1 MQPSNGIIIAGVHSS
16 SGKTAV
22 TCMVLAALA
31 ERKLPVQPFKAGPDF
46 IDPGYHNRF
55 AGGAVSR
62 NLDRWLMG
70 EKNVAR
76 EAALHTTG
84 CLGVLEGVMGL
95 FDGSDSQS
103 DEGSTMELARQLDW
117 PVVLVLP
124 SGKAGRSLAAT
135 LRGFI
140 AEAGPGRIAGV
151 ILNQVNG
158 SSHADYLREAIAP
171 LGLPVFGS
179 IPPCDELHW
188 PERHLGLQA
197 SQERELPSRSEL
209 AQLAEK
215 HLDIAGLL
223 ALLSPVSE
231 KVPARFFP
239 ESHLRIGIARDQAFH
254 FYYEANLDY
263 LRDAGTELI
272 EFSPL
277 QDSTL
282 PHDLDGLLFGGGFP
296 EVFADQLA
304 QNQSLRAEVH
314 DQIESGL
321 PCYAECGGLMYLAQE
336 LITRNGKSFPMAG
349 VIPGAVEMTSKLHH
363 FGYCL
368 AARNDDAESA
378 VFHGHEF
385 HHSIWRAE
393 KERAN
398 LWNVRRKRAGS
409 ERREGCRLH
418 NLHASYVHL
427 HFASSGAVAQSLF
440 NLQAKP
446 EVARI

>member
-1 MQPSNGIIIAGVHSS
+1 MKPANGIIIAGVHSS

-22 TCMVLAALA
+22 TCMVLAALT
-31 ERKLPVQPFKAGPDF
+31 ERGRRVQPFKAGPDF
-46 IDPGYHNRF
+46 IDPGYHGQF
-55 AGGAVSR
+55 SDGIASR
-62 NLDRWLMG
+62 NLDLWLMG
-70 EKNVAR
+70 RENVER
-76 EAALHTTG
+76 EVRAHTTARI
-84 CLGVLEGVMGL
+84 GVLEGVMGL
-95 FDGSDSQS
+95 FDGSDPRS
-103 DEGSTMELARQLDW
+103 DEGSTMELARQLGW
-117 PVVLVLP
+117 PVILVLP

-140 AEAGPGRIAGV
+140 AEAGAGRIAGV
-151 ILNQVNG
+151 ILNQVSG

-171 LGLPVFGS
+171 LGIPVFGS
-179 IPPCDELHW
+179 IPPCDELNW

-215 HLDIAGLL
+215 HLDVAGLL
-223 ALLSPVSE
+223 ALLRSDSE
-231 KVPARFFP
+231 NIPETTCP
-239 ESHLRIGIARDQAFH
+239 ESHLRIGLARDRAFH

-263 LRDAGTELI
+263 LRNAGAELV

-282 PHDLDGLLFGGGFP
+282 PRDLDGLFFGGGFP
-296 EVFADQLA
+296 EIFAGQLA
-304 QNQSLRAEVH
+304 QNKSLRMEVR

-336 LITRNGKSFPMAG
+336 LVAQDGKKFPMTG
-349 VIPGAVEMTSKLHH
+349 VIPGAVEMTPGLHH

-368 AARNDDAESA
+368 ASRNDEPEGTA
-378 VFHGHEF
+378 FHGHEF
-385 HHSIWRAE
+385 HHSIWQAE

-418 NLHASYVHL
+418 HLHASYVHL
-427 HFASSGAVAQSLF
+427 HFASSGAVVRSLF
-440 NLQAKP
+440 KLQSAP
-446 EVARI
+446 EVARA